1 MRPILILGMI
11 AGGMAGVFT
20 FLVTGAG
27 LTATPSPGS
36 IFAYLAVTPRGG
48 HFGVLAGVAVAAAV
62 SFAVNAL
69 ILKATV
75 REDEVVVP
83 DTATVDP
90 APATA

>member
-1 MRPILILGMI
+1 MI

-20 FLVTGAG
+20 FLVTDAG

-36 IFAYLAVTPRGG
+36 IFAYMAVTPKGG
-48 HFGVLAGVAVAAAV
+48 HFVVLLGVAVAAAV

-69 ILKATV
+69 LLKVTV
-75 REDEVVVP
+75 HEEDEVVVP
-83 DTATVDP
+83 DTATAGP

>member
-1 MRPILILGMI
+1 MI

-48 HFGVLAGVAVAAAV
+48 HLAVLSGVAVAAAV
-62 SFAVNAL
+62 SFVVNAFL
-69 ILKATV
+69 LKVTV
-75 REDEVVVP
+75 HEEDEVVIP
-83 DTATVDP
+83 DTATTGP
-90 APATA
+90 APATV